1 MPCPVAAE
9 RESTLSA
16 ATRSDS
22 PAPARVTVG
31 RIARAHGIHGEVS
44 VVPLTD
50 AVEERFAPGALL
62 HLDSGH
68 RTSGAVRGSRGG
80 PGTLAAGLHVER
92 VRWHHGRLLI
102 AFTEVGDRT
111 TAETLRGLRLTAPAS
126 ALVLT
131 DPDEF
136 LDREL
141 IGMSVVAIGGADVG
155 TVSDVVHLPGQDLL
169 AVTTAHGESLI
180 PFVAAIVPRVDRVT
194 ATITID
200 PPPGL
205 LDLGRPGSDSPG

>member
-1 MPCPVAAE
+1 M
-9 RESTLSA
+9 
-16 ATRSDS
+16 
-22 PAPARVTVG
+22 G

-50 AVEERFAPGALL
+50 AIEERFAAGALL

-68 RTSGAVRGSRGG
+68 RTTGAVRGAGGG
-80 PGTLAAGLHVER
+80 PGTFAAGLHVER

-102 AFTEVGDRT
+102 AFAEVVDRT

-126 ALVLT
+126 TLAAPT

-141 IGMSVVAIGGADVG
+141 IGMSVVALGGEAVG
-155 TVSDVVHLPGQDLL
+155 TVTDVVHLPGQDLL
-169 AVTTAHGESLI
+169 AVATARGESLI
-180 PFVAAIVPRVDRVT
+180 PFVAAIVPQVDRGT

-205 LDLGRPGSDSPG
+205 LDLGSPGVDLPGVPEDPACGSTS